1 MNSEAKVIAM
11 FIIGHLESETLEL
24 TKNLL
29 LHFSILMVLL
39 FFMQMVMERYV
50 QPKTI
55 RWINLLFYSLSYITC
70 FLFST
75 PIGEGIQFDL
85 RQVPF
90 IIGSLYSGLT
100 LPLFIIVMMIRGIV
114 GINVGFWIS
123 LFVFMAIALIC
134 IYVRSWFMRL
144 SANQRVGIA
153 VLFSISTSLMLT
165 VIVLLQESPL
175 YFPEISVSFLLVPAI
190 ATGIIS
196 YTMELIRQNSLMRK
210 QLVKAEKIEAVSNM
224 SASISHEIRNPLTS
238 VKGFLQLLEEEE
250 YPAEKRKQFLKIAKD
265 ELTRAEQVIS
275 DYLTFARP
283 ALEKIEEI
291 DVKDELNHVLSVLM
305 PLANMNAVEINQM
318 YNEEIKIKG
327 DRQKF
332 QQAFINI
339 VKNGLE
345 AMPDGGLMS
354 VETMKLARDV
364 HIIIKDTGL
373 GMSEEQLNRLG
384 EPYYSTKGKKGTGL
398 GMMVTYS
405 IIQAMKGRIKV
416 SSNLGKGS
424 SFHIVFPNSH

>member
-90 IIGSLYSGLT
+90 IIGSLYSGLS

-318 YNEEIKIKG
+318 YSEEIKIKG

-345 AMPDGGLMS
+345 AMPEGGLMS

-424 SFHIVFPNSH
+424 SFHIIFPNSH

>member
-1 MNSEAKVIAM
+1 M

-318 YNEEIKIKG
+318 YSEEIKIKG

-364 HIIIKDTGL
+364 HIIIKDKGL

>member
-1 MNSEAKVIAM
+1 M
-11 FIIGHLESETLEL
+11 FFIGHLESETLEL

-123 LFVFMAIALIC
+123 LFVFMAIALTC

-318 YNEEIKIKG
+318 YSEEIKIKG

-424 SFHIVFPNSH
+424 SFHIIFPNSH

>member
-1 MNSEAKVIAM
+1 M

-144 SANQRVGIA
+144 SANKRVGIA

-318 YNEEIKIKG
+318 YSEEIKIKG

-354 VETMKLARDV
+354 IETMKLARDV

>member
-1 MNSEAKVIAM
+1 
-11 FIIGHLESETLEL
+11 
-24 TKNLL
+24 
-29 LHFSILMVLL
+29 
-39 FFMQMVMERYV
+39 MQMVMERYV
-50 QPKTI
+50 KPKTI
-55 RWINLLFYSLSYITC
+55 RWINLIFYSISFIIC

-75 PIGEGIQFDL
+75 PIGEEIQFDL

-90 IIGSLYSGLT
+90 IIGSLYSGLA
-100 LPLFIIVMMIRGIV
+100 LPLFIVLMIIRAIV
-114 GINVGFWIS
+114 GINMGFWIS
-123 LFVFMAIALIC
+123 LFVFSLITIIC
-134 IYVRSWFMRL
+134 IFVRRWFMLL
-144 SANQRVGIA
+144 SANQRVGITA
-153 VLFSISTSLMLT
+153 LFSIMTSLMIT
-165 VIVLLQESPL
+165 IIVLLQESPL
-175 YFPEISVSFLLVPAI
+175 YSPEISVSFLLVPAI
-190 ATGIIS
+190 AAGIIS

-210 QLVKAEKIEAVSNM
+210 QLVKTEKIEAVSNI

-238 VKGFLQLLEEEE
+238 VKGFLQLLEEED
-250 YPAEKRKQFLKIAKD
+250 YPVEKRKQYIQIAKD

-291 DVKDELNHVLSVLM
+291 DVKAELMQVISVLM
-305 PLANMNAVEINQM
+305 PLANMNAVEINQA
-318 YNEEIKIKG
+318 YRDEVKIAG

-339 VKNGLE
+339 IKNGLE
-345 AMPDGGLMS
+345 AMPEGGIMS
-354 VETMKLARDV
+354 VETVKSVSNV
-364 HIIIKDTGL
+364 HIIIKDTGI

-416 SSNLGKGS
+416 SSELGKGS
-424 SFHIVFPNSH
+424 SFHIIFPSPGS

>member
-1 MNSEAKVIAM
+1 M

-318 YNEEIKIKG
+318 YSEEIKIKG

>member
-1 MNSEAKVIAM
+1 M

-50 QPKTI
+50 KPKTI

-318 YNEEIKIKG
+318 YSEEIKIKG

-424 SFHIVFPNSH
+424 SFHIIFPNSH